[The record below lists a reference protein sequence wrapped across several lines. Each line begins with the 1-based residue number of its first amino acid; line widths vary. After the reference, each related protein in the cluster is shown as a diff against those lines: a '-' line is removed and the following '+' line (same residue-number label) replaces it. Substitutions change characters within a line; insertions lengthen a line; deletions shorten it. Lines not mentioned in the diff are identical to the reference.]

1 MTDYTPLHL
10 DWQGCLNV
18 RDLGGLPLTGGG
30 TILER
35 ALVRS
40 DSPSFLTDDGVRAAT
55 AYGLARIIDLRR
67 PDEISQ
73 YASRLADLPAHL
85 HLPVQ
90 GPGDPEEGPWVHLY
104 TGLLDRRPELFAR
117 AVAALA
123 DAPEGPVLVHCA
135 AGKDRTGLVVA
146 LALSL
151 AGAELDAIA
160 DDYEATNHRLAPRY
174 AALAADRDIPVG
186 REIPPTRHVI
196 LGALEHLRAR
206 HGSVEAYLTHG
217 GLTPGHVRALRAR
230 LTAPPAP
237 PAR

>member
-10 DWQGCLNV
+10 DWPGCLNV

-30 TILER
+30 TLRPR

-40 DSPSFLTDDGVRAAT
+40 DSPSFLTDDGVAAAT
-55 AYGLARIIDLRR
+55 AYRLARVIDLRR
-67 PDEISQ
+67 PDETERYPSP
-73 YASRLADLPAHL
+73 LPNL

-117 AVAALA
+117 AVAAVA

-146 LALSL
+146 LSLSL
-151 AGAELDAIA
+151 VGADPDAVA
-160 DDYEATNHRLAPRY
+160 DDYEATNLRLAPRY
-174 AALAADRDIPVG
+174 AALEPDREIPAG
-186 REIPPTRHVI
+186 REVPPTRHVI
-196 LGALEHLRAR
+196 LGALEHLRTR
-206 HGSVEAYLTHG
+206 HGSVEGYLARA
-217 GLTPGHVRALRAR
+217 GLTPGHVRALRTR
-230 LTAPPAP
+230 LVG
-237 PAR
+237 

>member
-1 MTDYTPLHL
+1 VTDYTPLHL
-10 DWQGCLNV
+10 DWPGCLNV

-30 TILER
+30 SVRER

-40 DSPSFLTDDGVRAAT
+40 ECPSFLTDDGVTAAT

-67 PDEISQ
+67 PAEIES
-73 YASRLADLPAHL
+73 YPSRLADHPAHL

-90 GPGDPEEGPWVHLY
+90 MADDPEEGPWVHLY

-117 AVAALA
+117 AVAAVA

-151 AGAELDAIA
+151 VGADLDALA
-160 DDYEATNHRLAPRY
+160 DDYEVTNQRLAPRY

-196 LGALEHLRAR
+196 VEALEHLRTR
-206 HGSVEAYLTHG
+206 NGSVEAYLTRG
-217 GLTPGHVRALRAR
+217 GLTRGHVRALRTR
-230 LTAPPAP
+230 LVAPSS
-237 PAR
+237 R

>member
-10 DWQGCLNV
+10 DWPGCLNV

-30 TILER
+30 TVRER

-40 DSPSFLTDDGVRAAT
+40 ESPSFLTDDGVAAAT
-55 AYGLARIIDLRR
+55 AYGLSRIIDLRR
-67 PDEISQ
+67 PAEIEEWP
-73 YASRLADLPAHL
+73 SRLAGLPAHL

-90 GPGDPEEGPWVHLY
+90 VTDDPIEGPWVTLY

-117 AVAALA
+117 AVAAVA

-151 AGAELDAIA
+151 VGADLDALA
-160 DDYEATNHRLAPRY
+160 DDYELTNERLAPRY
-174 AALAADRDIPVG
+174 AERFEAADGAVPG

-196 LGALEHLRAR
+196 LGALEHLRTR
-206 HGSVEAYLTHG
+206 HGSVEAYLTRS
-217 GLTPGHVRALRAR
+217 GLTPGHVRALRTR
-230 LTAPPAP
+230 LVAPTS
-237 PAR
+237 R

>member
-10 DWQGCLNV
+10 NWPGCLNV

-30 TILER
+30 TVRER

-40 DSPSFLTDDGVRAAT
+40 DSPSFLTDDGVTAAA
-55 AYGLARIIDLRR
+55 AYGLSRIIDLRR
-67 PDEISQ
+67 PAEIDE
-73 YASRLADLPAHL
+73 YPSRLAGLPAHL

-90 GPGDPEEGPWVHLY
+90 THDDPQEGPQAHLY
-104 TGLLDRRPELFAR
+104 TALLDRHPERFAR
-117 AVAALA
+117 AVAAVA

-146 LALSL
+146 LALTTV
-151 AGAELDAIA
+151 GADLDALV
-160 DDYEATNHRLAPRY
+160 DDYEITNLRIAPRY
-174 AALAADRDIPVG
+174 IELTADGELPAGRTIPS
-186 REIPPTRHVI
+186 TRHVI
-196 LGALEHLRAR
+196 LEALEHLRSR

-230 LTAPPAP
+230 LVEPL
-237 PAR
+237 R

>member
-1 MTDYTPLHL
+1 VTDYTPLHL
-10 DWQGCLNV
+10 DWPGCLNV

-30 TILER
+30 AVRER

-40 DSPSFLTDDGVRAAT
+40 DCPSYLTDDGVTAAT
-55 AYGLARIIDLRR
+55 AYGLSRIIDLRR
-67 PDEISQ
+67 PDEISR

-90 GPGDPEEGPWVHLY
+90 EPDDPEEGPWVHLY

-117 AVAALA
+117 AVAAVA

-151 AGAELDAIA
+151 VGADVEALA
-160 DDYEATNHRLAPRY
+160 DDYELTNQRLAPRY
-174 AALAADRDIPVG
+174 AALAADREIPLG
-186 REIPPTRHVI
+186 RETPPARHVL

-206 HGSVEAYLTHG
+206 HGSVEAYLAHG

-230 LTAPPAP
+230 LV
-237 PAR
+237 

>member
-1 MTDYTPLHL
+1 VTDYTPLHL
-10 DWQGCLNV
+10 DWPGCLNV

-30 TILER
+30 AVRER

-40 DSPSFLTDDGVRAAT
+40 DCPSYLTDDGVTAAT
-55 AYGLARIIDLRR
+55 AYGLSRIIDLRR
-67 PDEISQ
+67 PDEISR
-73 YASRLADLPAHL
+73 YASRLADLAAHL

-90 GPGDPEEGPWVHLY
+90 EPDDPEEGPWVHLY

-117 AVAALA
+117 AVAAVA

-151 AGAELDAIA
+151 VGADVDALA
-160 DDYEATNHRLAPRY
+160 DDYELTNQRLAPRY
-174 AALAADRDIPVG
+174 AALAADREIPLG
-186 REIPPTRHVI
+186 REIPPARHVL

-206 HGSVEAYLTHG
+206 HGSVEAYLAHG

-230 LTAPPAP
+230 LVD
-237 PAR
+237 

>member
-10 DWQGCLNV
+10 DWPGCLNV

-30 TILER
+30 TVRER

-40 DSPSFLTDDGVRAAT
+40 ESPSFLTDDGVAAAT
-55 AYGLARIIDLRR
+55 AYGLSRIIDLRR
-67 PDEISQ
+67 PAEIDLEP
-73 YASRLADLPAHL
+73 SRLAGLTAL

-90 GPGDPEEGPWVHLY
+90 EPGDPIEGPWVPLY

-117 AVAALA
+117 AVAAVA

-151 AGAELDAIA
+151 VGADLDALA
-160 DDYEATNHRLAPRY
+160 DDYELTNERLAPRY
-174 AALAADRDIPVG
+174 AAPGAVLDLTVG

-196 LGALEHLRAR
+196 LGALEHLRTR
-206 HGSVEAYLTHG
+206 HGSVEAYLTRN
-217 GLTPGHVRALRAR
+217 GLTPGHVRALRTR
-230 LTAPPAP
+230 LTAPSP
-237 PAR
+237 R

>member
-1 MTDYTPLHL
+1 VTDYTPLHL
-10 DWQGCLNV
+10 DWPGCLNV

-30 TILER
+30 TVRER

-40 DSPSFLTDDGVRAAT
+40 ESPSFLTDDGVVAAT
-55 AYGLARIIDLRR
+55 AYGFSRIIDLRR
-67 PDEISQ
+67 PEEIEL
-73 YASRLADLPAHL
+73 YPSRLAELPAHL

-90 GPGDPEEGPWVHLY
+90 AAGDPEEGPWVHLY

-117 AVAALA
+117 AVAAVA

-151 AGAELDAIA
+151 VGADLDALA
-160 DDYEATNHRLAPRY
+160 DDYEITNQRLASRY
-174 AALAADRDIPVG
+174 TARAADREVLAG

-196 LGALEHLRAR
+196 VGAMEHLRTR
-206 HGSVEAYLTHG
+206 HGSVEAYLTRG

-230 LTAPPAP
+230 LSG
-237 PAR
+237 

>member
-1 MTDYTPLHL
+1 M
-10 DWQGCLNV
+10 

-30 TILER
+30 TLRER

-40 DSPSFLTDDGVRAAT
+40 DSPSFLTDDGVAAAT
-55 AYGLARIIDLRR
+55 TYGLSRIIDLRR
-67 PDEISQ
+67 PDEIDR
-73 YASRLADLPAHL
+73 YASRLAGLPAYL

-90 GPGDPEEGPWVHLY
+90 APDDPEEGPWVHLY

-117 AVAALA
+117 AVAAVA

-151 AGAELDAIA
+151 VGADIDAVA
-160 DDYEATNHRLAPRY
+160 DDYEVTNGRLAPRY
-174 AALAADRDIPVG
+174 AALAADRQIPLG

-196 LGALEHLRAR
+196 LGALEHLRTR
-206 HGSVEAYLTHG
+206 HGSVEAYLAHG

-230 LTAPPAP
+230 LV
-237 PAR
+237 